1 MISIYLI
8 SFIFCL
14 TLSRIAS
21 DDYLENLSVN
31 TGETAT
37 LICDL
42 PEKYSNK
49 QADFYGPTGRL
60 LITKTDEDTGNGDRT
75 RFMLEHTYAWT
86 WSLILSDVS
95 DDDGGEYTCRVSS
108 SSDDQTLTIIKRFN
122 LTVLTPPKI
131 VDITIESNN
140 NEILKE
146 NEQIILKCSAR
157 GVPPPKIIWHIP
169 GKKFLINRRNDR
181 NIIAFDNKLLIKN
194 LSRTAPIDY
203 QCLADNGI
211 PPRDTRTKRLLPS
224 ISPELTIHS
233 SIQSSRIL
241 LNCTIY
247 ARPLNS
253 AKWKRNRFE
262 INNIKRK
269 QINDYTVE
277 LLLFLDINTNL
288 FGMYECE
295 AENALKISKAF
306 INIDDTI
313 LINRT
318 TTKTATILPK
328 YHRISSPSY
337 AQIELLLNQ
346 GSICKCRFYLILF
359 LYLILVNYSNGF
371 YHQR

>member
-1 MISIYLI
+1 
-8 SFIFCL
+8 
-14 TLSRIAS
+14 
-21 DDYLENLSVN
+21 
-31 TGETAT
+31 
-37 LICDL
+37 
-42 PEKYSNK
+42 
-49 QADFYGPTGRL
+49 
-60 LITKTDEDTGNGDRT
+60 
-75 RFMLEHTYAWT
+75 H
-86 WSLILSDVS
+86 
-95 DDDGGEYTCRVSS
+95 
-108 SSDDQTLTIIKRFN
+108 QTSTIIKRFN

-140 NEILKE
+140 NEILQE

-157 GVPPPKIIWHIP
+157 GTPPPKIIWHIP
-169 GKKFLINRRNDR
+169 GKRYLINKRNDR

-194 LSRTAPIDY
+194 LSRTAPVDY

-233 SIQSSRIL
+233 SIQSSRL
-241 LNCTIY
+241 VLNCTIF
-247 ARPLNS
+247 ARPLTT

-262 INNIKRK
+262 INHIKRK

-277 LLLFLDINTNL
+277 LLLVLDITPNI

-295 AENALKISKAF
+295 VENPLKISKAF

-318 TTKTATILPK
+318 TTSTETATLLAK
-328 YHRISSPSY
+328 YRRISSPSY

-346 GSICKCRFYLILF
+346 GSICRSRFYWLF
-359 LYLILVNYSNGF
+359 IVNLLLLGYSHGF
-371 YHQR
+371 YNRR